1 MTSQARI
8 KNEMKNMVENHSE
21 DFFAYPLEN
30 DLLNWHFSIKGPKNT
45 EFEGGLYHGILN
57 LQNNYPENQPVI
69 QFVTPNGRF
78 QVNTALCLYA
88 LSGKKWQTGWTLINL
103 LEALINY
110 MPIQE
115 SHTGSIS
122 ESKEKRVEYAK
133 NSSQFK
139 CDKCGLIIDHIKG
152 NVNVNAI

>member
-1 MTSQARI
+1 MESQVRI
-8 KNEMKNMVENHSE
+8 RNEMKNMVENHSE
-21 DFFAYPLEN
+21 DLFAYPLEN
-30 DLLNWHFSIKGPKNT
+30 NPLNWHFSIKGPKNT
-45 EFEGGLYHGILN
+45 EFEGGFYHGILD

-78 QVNTALCLYA
+78 QVNTALCLYT
-88 LSGKKWQTGWTLINL
+88 LNNKKWQTEWTLINL

-139 CDKCGLIIDHIKG
+139 CKQCGLIIDHIKG
-152 NVNVNAI
+152 NVKENQ

>member
-1 MTSQARI
+1 MESQVRI
-8 KNEMKNMVENHSE
+8 RNEMKNMVENHSE
-21 DFFAYPLEN
+21 DLFAYPLEN
-30 DLLNWHFSIKGPKNT
+30 NPLNWHFSIKGPKNT
-45 EFEGGLYHGILN
+45 EFEGGFYHGILD

-78 QVNTALCLYA
+78 QVNTALCLYT
-88 LSGKKWQTGWTLINL
+88 LNNKKWQTEWTLINL

-139 CDKCGLIIDHIKG
+139 CEQCGLIIDHIKG
-152 NVNVNAI
+152 NVKENQ